1 MKTKARRMTPAQRLA
16 AHRAKVAKQEMAALF
31 LLRLCLTVEAAA
43 ELDSLANLTAT
54 ALGTG
59 AITPG
64 RAAGI
69 RDVVRG
75 IRKRLERKAVQSC
88 PE

>member
-1 MKTKARRMTPAQRLA
+1 MKTKARRMTPPQRLA
-16 AHRAKVAKQEMAALF
+16 AHRAKVATQEKAAVA
-31 LLRLCLTVEAAA
+31 LLRLCSTAETAV

-75 IRKRLERKAVQSC
+75 VRKRLARKAVAK
-88 PE
+88 